1 MDLLKIIN
9 ELKKYDSATVQNA
22 MILIRGYS
30 DESTDYSGPQ
40 LKCYHLKDPVVGIAV
55 TGKVTPLYEP
65 KSKIEFMDYY
75 DNIEKS
81 ELPVFGVLMD
91 VEKNQ
96 GRGAII
102 GDVLAHMAR
111 SLGAVGMIG
120 AGSIRD
126 LPGIINAG
134 MPVWGTGRVPGHG
147 PFNLIETQTEVEV
160 AGLKINSGDLLI
172 GDTDGITR
180 VPLDIAEETV
190 KKSQEVREKETKSIS
205 AYKSK

>member
-1 MDLLKIIN
+1 
-9 ELKKYDSATVQNA
+9 
-22 MILIRGYS
+22 
-30 DESTDYSGPQ
+30 
-40 LKCYHLKDPVVGIAV
+40 
-55 TGKVTPLYEP
+55 
-65 KSKIEFMDYY
+65 
-75 DNIEKS
+75 
-81 ELPVFGVLMD
+81 
-91 VEKNQ
+91 
-96 GRGAII
+96 
-102 GDVLAHMAR
+102 
-111 SLGAVGMIG
+111 
-120 AGSIRD
+120 
-126 LPGIINAG
+126 